1 MLHNLDRVYIDTE
14 HLPGPHVMLTSAT
27 SWLPHSAQFH
37 LARHPDAVLMLTDE
51 ARPQSAIH
59 MEFRPV
65 AFNEQ
70 RIKVSGTGQY
80 RDQNL
85 RYIVRQLAVSDLQD
99 ELDCWQSRGEA
110 RKILL
115 VVNSYEQA
123 RIVQDELQQ
132 IPVWRD
138 RVMRLIPDDATD
150 SADMTIRARQVERLY
165 QHRRADVLIVPL
177 MAIQRGFN
185 ILDEADG
192 ALLGTACFLV
202 RPYPP
207 PDDLGPQILSLNA
220 WWMRRLSHYSRLL
233 KTGSDLPKLRQAALK
248 AWNRRLRNVSRGMDR
263 LDNDL
268 YREFLRDQFIPIWQT
283 IGRLVRGGRDA
294 RVFFIDGA
302 FGSSQGKRHMLLDW
316 YQMLDALRHSNSDA
330 DTFLAQPLYEN
341 AYVAFK
347 EAVENGRIF

>member
-1 MLHNLDRVYIDTE
+1 LLHNLDRVYIDTE

-27 SWLPHSAQFH
+27 SWLPHTAQFH
-37 LARHPDAVLMLTDE
+37 LTRHPDAVLMLTDE